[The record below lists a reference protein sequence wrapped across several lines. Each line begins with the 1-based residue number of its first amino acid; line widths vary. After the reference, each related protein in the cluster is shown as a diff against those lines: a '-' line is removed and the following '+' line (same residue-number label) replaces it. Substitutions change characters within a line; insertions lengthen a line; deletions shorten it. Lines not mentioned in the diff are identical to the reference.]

1 MHLGTCI
8 GKLTHSGK
16 FRLTVGALDVL
27 AQHAKYKV
35 DVHVPLLPSHC
46 QLSFHGKPSSCCWES
61 RVEHCKR
68 LGLMMNLY
76 NSVFNLRS
84 SMLIAKILRALVNSV
99 YNAGKSL
106 IPICHS
112 IVC

>member
-1 MHLGTCI
+1 
-8 GKLTHSGK
+8 
-16 FRLTVGALDVL
+16 
-27 AQHAKYKV
+27 
-35 DVHVPLLPSHC
+35 
-46 QLSFHGKPSSCCWES
+46 
-61 RVEHCKR
+61 
-68 LGLMMNLY
+68 MMNLY